1 MHDAC
6 FCGWS
11 GELADREPVSVGSHT
26 LGLAC
31 PACGHLDDLE
41 WLPESTAHRLVEEA
55 TRRMH
60 ERAEGAVRA
69 MTERSH
75 L

>member
-1 MHDAC
+1 MYDAC
-6 FCGWS
+6 FCGWF
-11 GELADREPVSVGSHT
+11 GELADREPVSVGSRT

-41 WLPESTAHRLVEEA
+41 WLPESTAHCLVEEA

-60 ERAEGAVRA
+60 ERAVTDRA
-69 MTERSH
+69 H
-75 L
+75 P